1 MFIIKLKSK
10 KNNSNETLNFNNLTP
25 SKKNN
30 KNSSSFKDLKLET
43 NFSSNEQQQQQTQ
56 KIKSSTL
63 PLDHNTKHLNQN
75 SVTYSIDS
83 NNTTLSSYG
92 SIINTNQDDIDNFA
106 TRNSRNKS
114 IVISDNSS
122 SHLADQLECN
132 MSTNSVNLNKSSS
145 ALPSSSNSTTSNS
158 NSTSYL
164 DENNL
169 KLAIIDYS
177 DILKLIKLQNSI
189 EYHEW
194 LAFNSKFQNISNLK
208 LNYLVINVFFKL
220 KLKCILIK

>member
-1 MFIIKLKSK
+1 
-10 KNNSNETLNFNNLTP
+10 
-25 SKKNN
+25 
-30 KNSSSFKDLKLET
+30 
-43 NFSSNEQQQQQTQ
+43 
-56 KIKSSTL
+56 
-63 PLDHNTKHLNQN
+63 
-75 SVTYSIDS
+75 
-83 NNTTLSSYG
+83 
-92 SIINTNQDDIDNFA
+92 
-106 TRNSRNKS
+106 
-114 IVISDNSS
+114 
-122 SHLADQLECN
+122 